1 MTTALA
7 TMYTR
12 HFTDVLSPLADSLRA
27 LIVDHLKGEPRI
39 DRVSAR
45 AKSPERFVAK
55 AARVDVHGALKYSNP
70 LDQIQDQIGVRVIV
84 YFKSDAVRVGAVL
97 KRYLRH
103 VEQKTLVPE
112 SEWMF
117 GYFGIHY
124 IFALPAEAVPSEIDS
139 GACPRLFEL
148 QIKTLFQHA
157 WSEANHDLG
166 YKPVDQLTD
175 DQKRRLA
182 YTSAQAWGADR
193 TFQELWSEIVE
204 PATPPT

>member
-7 TMYTR
+7 ATYAR
-12 HFTDVLSPLADSLRA
+12 RFADVLSPLAESLQA
-27 LIVDHLKGEPRI
+27 HILDHLKKEPRI
-39 DRVSAR
+39 DRISAR
-45 AKSPERFVAK
+45 AKSLERFVAK
-55 AARVDVHGALKYSNP
+55 AAKVDAHGCLKYSNP
-70 LDQIQDQIGVRVIV
+70 LDQIQDQVGVRVIV
-84 YFKSDAVRVGAVL
+84 YFKSDAVRVAEVL

-103 VEQKTLVPE
+103 VEEKALVPE

-124 IFALPAEAVPSEIDS
+124 IFALPAEAVPPHINSDD
-139 GACPRLFEL
+139 CPRLFEL
-148 QIKTLFQHA
+148 QIKTLFEHA

-166 YKPVDQLTD
+166 YKPLDQLSD

-193 TFQELWSEIVE
+193 TFQELWDEIVE
-204 PATPPT
+204 SSAPST